1 MPTFETDVAPRRKS
15 SVRYVHTVA
24 TTTLVQLGS
33 IIFSQTNGAPEL
45 VAKCDQ
51 LLHAGC
57 TGLAWFVQRRPSGNP
72 KDAVPRRI
80 GEMSLGLWPLASS
93 PLASLPHG
101 DCRPGAS
108 EVAFPGSLSLPLRDS
123 EWFYFVES
131 ARLRGASDRGF
142 GFSFAIV
149 VAINLPVAQV
159 AIASVLLLAYLMAQ
173 TSLKPWKARLI
184 NRMDMLLSAGS
195 AALLLLIR
203 TSMQE
208 DREKEESFVDHLG
221 FPKLLSYFHVFGK
234 PPGFVG
240 AAEWP

>member
-149 VAINLPVAQV
+149 VAINLPAAQV
-159 AIASVLLLAYLMAQ
+159 AIGTNKFEALESPAHQPHGHVALSWFSCLIVVDSYLY
-173 TSLKPWKARLI
+173 AR
-184 NRMDMLLSAGS
+184 GS
-195 AALLLLIR
+195 GERGELR
-203 TSMQE
+203 
-208 DREKEESFVDHLG
+208 
-221 FPKLLSYFHVFGK
+221 
-234 PPGFVG
+234 
-240 AAEWP
+240 